1 MTIEIPI
8 LASILDSR
16 SIYETFTGLGDVES
30 FSPLGKL
37 LVGAVG
43 EYYKLDANVQSCD
56 RDVVCERIIRG
67 LPNPKHQTTFREF
80 MCSLPRDV
88 SAPNVTF
95 EIRELRRQHV
105 GQKLSLAL
113 ANRSDAGIVSGLLE
127 EYRNLVDGHGDN
139 QSDSKPE
146 LINVLD
152 TEDLSHAVD
161 DSEGRIKLF
170 PKALNDRCAGGAR
183 AGHHILL
190 FARPENGKTAFAINL
205 CAGFLKQGLSVLY
218 VGNEEPAEDIRD
230 RVRARLLK
238 IPRETLNANRDRAA
252 SALKALG
259 GAAFIVAPMH
269 PGSPQQISKL
279 LESRPFQVL
288 VIDQLRN
295 LSVKADTK
303 VGELETAAKEARALG
318 KKHNV
323 LVVSITQAGD
333 SATNKVYL
341 GMSDVDSSKTGIPA
355 AVDVMIGLG
364 SDDGMKLNNL
374 MGISLPKNKLSGNH
388 ESFTV
393 SVDFSTGVIV

>member
-1 MTIEIPI
+1 MTIETPI
-8 LASILDSR
+8 LASILNSR
-16 SIYETFTGLGDVES
+16 SIYDTFTGLGDVES

-43 EYYKLDANVQSCD
+43 EYYKLDANIQSCD

-67 LPNPKHQTTFREF
+67 LPNPKHQATFREF

-113 ANRSDAGIVSGLLE
+113 ANRSDAGIVAGLLE
-127 EYRNLVDGHGDN
+127 EYRNLVDGHG
-139 QSDSKPE
+139 SHESAEKPE
-146 LINVLD
+146 LIDVLD
-152 TEDLSHAVD
+152 TTDLATEKD
-161 DSEGRIKLF
+161 DSVGRIKLY
-170 PKALNDRCAGGAR
+170 PKALNERCAGGAR
-183 AGHHILL
+183 AGHHILI
-190 FARPENGKTAFAINL
+190 FGRPESGKTAFAINM

-218 VGNEEPAEDIRD
+218 INNEEPAEDIRD

-238 IPRETLNANRDRAA
+238 IPRHTLNADRSRA
-252 SALKALG
+252 SAALQTIR
-259 GAAFIVAPMH
+259 GASLIVAPLC
-269 PGSPQQISKL
+269 PGSPYQISKL
-279 LESRPFQVL
+279 LETRPFQVL

-303 VGELETAAKEARALG
+303 VGELETAAKEARSLG

-341 GMSDVDSSKTGIPA
+341 SMNDVDSSKTGIPA
-355 AVDVMIGLG
+355 AVDVMVGIG
-364 SDDGMKLNNL
+364 SDDGMKANNL
-374 MGISLPKNKLSGNH
+374 MGISLPKNKLSGDHSNL
-388 ESFTV
+388 TV
-393 SVDFSTGVIV
+393 KADFATGVIL

>member
-1 MTIEIPI
+1 MTIETPI

-43 EYYKLDANVQSCD
+43 EYYKLDANIQSCD

-113 ANRSDAGIVSGLLE
+113 ANRSDAGIVAGLLE
-127 EYRNLVDGHGDN
+127 EYRNLVDGHG
-139 QSDSKPE
+139 SHESAEKPE
-146 LINVLD
+146 LIDVLD
-152 TEDLSHAVD
+152 TTDLATEKD
-161 DSEGRIKLF
+161 DSVGRIKLY
-170 PKALNDRCAGGAR
+170 PKALNERCAGGAR
-183 AGHHILL
+183 AGHHILI
-190 FARPENGKTAFAINL
+190 FGRPESGKTAFAINM

-218 VGNEEPAEDIRD
+218 IGNEEPAEDIRD

-238 IPRETLNANRDRAA
+238 IPRETLNADRPRA
-252 SALKALG
+252 SAALQTIR
-259 GAAFIVAPMH
+259 GASLIVAPLH
-269 PGSPQQISKL
+269 PGSPYQISKL
-279 LESRPFQVL
+279 LETRPFQVL

-303 VGELETAAKEARALG
+303 VGELETAAKEARSLG

-341 GMSDVDSSKTGIPA
+341 SMNDVDSSKTGIPA
-355 AVDVMIGLG
+355 AVDVMVGIG
-364 SDDGMKLNNL
+364 SDDGMKANNL
-374 MGISLPKNKLSGNH
+374 MGISLPKNKLSGDHSNL
-388 ESFTV
+388 TV
-393 SVDFSTGVIV
+393 KADFATGVIL